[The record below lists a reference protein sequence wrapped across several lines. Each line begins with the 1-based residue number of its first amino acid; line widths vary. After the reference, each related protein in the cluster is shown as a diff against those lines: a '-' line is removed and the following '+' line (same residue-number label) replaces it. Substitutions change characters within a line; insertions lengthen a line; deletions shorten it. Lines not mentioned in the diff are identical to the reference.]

1 MHSLII
7 PIMTCN
13 CNGTCNQDAVSRM
26 RDRLQ
31 EIETI
36 SIEDVEGLGQLKVG
50 KALAKGS
57 NAVIYEAERKEVG
70 K

>member
-1 MHSLII
+1 
-7 PIMTCN
+7 
-13 CNGTCNQDAVSRM
+13 M